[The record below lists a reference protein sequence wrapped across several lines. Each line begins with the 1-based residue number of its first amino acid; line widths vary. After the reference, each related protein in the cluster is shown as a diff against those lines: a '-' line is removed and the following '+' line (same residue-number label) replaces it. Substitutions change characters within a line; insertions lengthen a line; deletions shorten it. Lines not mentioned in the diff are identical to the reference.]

1 MCIYNCAENT
11 EGILLTEGHV
21 SNFGR
26 VEIFNDFT
34 ILPQVSKLNLI
45 DLFRYY
51 SFTVV
56 GRANCIITNYR
67 FC

>member
-26 VEIFNDFT
+26 VEIFFDFM

-45 DLFRYY
+45 DLLRSY
-51 SFTVV
+51 SSAVV

-67 FC
+67 F

>member
-26 VEIFNDFT
+26 VEIFFRFHDFAM
-34 ILPQVSKLNLI
+34 
-45 DLFRYY
+45 
-51 SFTVV
+51 
-56 GRANCIITNYR
+56 GE
-67 FC
+67 